1 MKPDYQSS
9 IFLQLKIF
17 LSCAILLLGNNWVE
31 AQTNPQ
37 PQAIPYAQDF
47 DNNWFQLSGLPAG
60 FAVWR
65 ASAAPRTSNTSAA
78 NSFPN
83 NNETAFDSATT
94 VKSTG
99 KSYGYSAVS
108 PNGTS
113 VNNGQLYIQTSSTA
127 SGTDQLVLA
136 INTIGFTNI
145 TVSFDVEMINPQPKL
160 TGFVFQYRTDTVSS
174 FITID
179 SSYWHNSSDRL
190 QNQIDNYI
198 NLALPMAACNRGNVQ
213 LRWATSRNPTPLGAA
228 SCGIAFDNII
238 VNGTMDSPSH
248 FRSISSGLWKSL
260 SSWESSTDS
269 INWLPAQ
276 RYPTS
281 SEKTIKICR
290 PHTIRT
296 DSISV
301 LVIDETTIDS
311 GATFWNAF
319 GTSLA
324 INKGPDSI
332 DLIVKGIFADSS
344 NRSVVWTNT
353 SSWVLSPHAT
363 YIKTT
368 NSNSTNWQLHYFNG
382 INSIPGNSNWICRKP
397 AGSNVEPS
405 ISTTNGGPPNPQV
418 HYGNLS
424 IENFSGFWNSNNLCK
439 FSGSANYPIIKG
451 NFHIGGNGSNAI
463 NFHISNT
470 NALPVKVLG
479 NTTIETNSTLTVTG
493 TGLEIQG
500 DLNCS
505 GMYTHVNSNAI
516 LLLSGSNFQTI
527 DGTGII
533 QTYNLEINKPS
544 ENVQV
549 KNNVNVYGNLNM
561 LSGIVNTFPI
571 SKIIVQNDATCTN
584 ASNNSFIN
592 GPIKKIGD
600 DAFTFPV
607 GKSNDFQPISI
618 DTGLNRLPMDG
629 FTAEYFYINPQSVY
643 GNVLGPGIDHI
654 SNCEYW
660 YLNSDSG
667 TAQKKVG
674 IWWDN
679 HSCGITNLNNLRVVR
694 CDSMWFNIGM
704 TSITGALTFG
714 TIKSA
719 ITSEF
724 GPITYGIVNPN
735 PVNLPVSLILFT
747 AEYNGKNVDI
757 TWETA
762 SESNNQSFTV
772 QRSKDGDLF
781 ESLFTVA
788 GAGNS
793 NTVIHYSGVDEN
805 PLPGISYYRLK
816 QNDFDGQF
824 SYSDILPVRIK
835 NQSTRIVSLVS
846 SKQNSTILLDLAFST
861 PSTGRIEIKDL
872 NGKNIITTDFV
883 AQEQMRNFSF
893 NTGNMSSGIYF
904 LRITYGNEVIIRK
917 FIY

>member
-1 MKPDYQSS
+1 MKPNFHSLR
-9 IFLQLKIF
+9 ILQLKTF
-17 LSCAILLLGNNWVE
+17 LCCAFLLLGNHCLE

-37 PQAIPYAQDF
+37 PQTIPYTQDF
-47 DNNWFQLSGLPAG
+47 GNNWFQLSGLPAG

-78 NSFPN
+78 NSLPN

-94 VKSTG
+94 VKSAG

-108 PNGTS
+108 VNGTS

-160 TGFVFQYRTDTVSS
+160 TGFVFQYRTDTVSN

-198 NLALPMAACNRGNVQ
+198 NLVLPLAACNRGNVQ
-213 LRWATSRNPTPLGAA
+213 LRWATSRNPSPLGAA

-238 VNGTMDSPSH
+238 VNGTMDSPAH

-260 SSWESSTDS
+260 SLWESSTDS

-281 SEKTIKICR
+281 SEKTIKICA
-290 PHTIRT
+290 PHTILT
-296 DSISV
+296 DSIPV

-311 GATFWNAF
+311 GATLWNAF

-332 DLIVKGIFADSS
+332 DLIVKGTFSDSS
-344 NRSVVWTNT
+344 NRSVIWTNT
-353 SSWVLSPHAT
+353 STWFLGMNAT

-368 NSNSTNWQLHYFNG
+368 NTNSTNWQLHYYNG
-382 INSIPGNSNWICRKP
+382 IASIPATSNWICRKP
-397 AGSNVEPS
+397 AGANVEPS

-418 HYGNLS
+418 HYGNLF
-424 IENFSGFWNSNNLCK
+424 IENYSGFWNSNNLCK

-451 NFHIGGNGSNAI
+451 NFHIGSNGSNAI

-470 NALPVKVLG
+470 HALPVKVYG
-479 NTTIETNSTLTVTG
+479 NTTIEQNSTLTVTG
-493 TGLEIQG
+493 TGLEVLG
-500 DLNCS
+500 DLHCS
-505 GMYTHVNSNAI
+505 GMYTHVNSNSM
-516 LLLSGSNFQTI
+516 LLLSGPGLQKI
-527 DGTGII
+527 DGTGVI
-533 QTYNLEINKPS
+533 QTYKIEINKPS
-544 ENVQV
+544 DFVQI

-561 LSGIVNTFPI
+561 LSGIVNTFPA

-584 ASNNSFIN
+584 ASNNCFVN

-607 GKSNDFQPISI
+607 GKLYDFQPISI
-618 DTGLNRLPMDG
+618 DTGLNRLPTDG

-667 TAQKKVG
+667 AAQKKVG

-679 HSCGITNLNNLRVVR
+679 HSCAITNLNNLRVVR

-704 TSITGALTFG
+704 TSITGALSFG
-714 TIKSA
+714 TIKSS

-747 AEYNGKNVDI
+747 AEYNGKYVDLV
-757 TWETA
+757 WETA
-762 SESNNQSFTV
+762 SESNNQFFTV

-781 ESLFTVA
+781 ENLFTVD

-793 NTVIHYSGVDEN
+793 NSIIHYSGVDYN
-805 PLPGISYYRLK
+805 PLRGTSYYRLK
-816 QNDFDGQF
+816 QNDFDGKF
-824 SYSDILPVRIK
+824 SYSEILPVRIK
-835 NQSTRIVSLVS
+835 NESTSILSLNP
-846 SKQNSTILLDLAFST
+846 SKQNSTIQMDLAFSM
-861 PSTGRIEIKDL
+861 PSSGRIEIKDL
-872 NGKNIITTDFV
+872 NGKNVISSEFI
-883 AQEQMRNFSF
+883 AQESVRHFSL
-893 NTGNMSSGIYF
+893 NSGYLSSGIYF